1 MGKQFIERSPVIIGI
16 ITAALIVGALFV
28 SLGVTREDLTGGYK
42 LTMEFADANGLAAGD
57 IAIVAGI
64 QAGRV
69 LEVDI
74 VEDHVEAIV
83 QMDGGVELP
92 EGTRASITV
101 RTLVGKKAIDLDTGI
116 SDAAFQGPLL
126 QDGDRITIE
135 NTRVTIDV
143 PQLAESA
150 EDLLTEI
157 DSDALNTLLVAVAD
171 VTRDQR
177 DEVSRLVDSGT
188 DLTELVNSQE
198 QQIRLLL
205 RNLSTLSQ
213 TLESRDDELVGIID
227 DLDLALGNIAAR
239 RADLQDL
246 LRETQ
251 TTGAVTAD
259 FLARVRGDLD
269 AVLDELHLDLEIVR
283 RHQVD
288 LAEGLAYSGDALNG
302 YASIGFAGDQPVDWG
317 HVFVTSAGPVGLDVL
332 VGCGGLIDQQLDAIL
347 GPDPR
352 TCEEQGVTGT
362 PGTQDPPPPEG
373 EDSGALIPILPDLI
387 GGGGAVIVRAPQEL
401 GIDVGPRS
409 LMHMLEGASQ

>member
-83 QMDGGVELP
+83 QMDGGVEL
-92 EGTRASITV
+92 
-101 RTLVGKKAIDLDTGI
+101 
-116 SDAAFQGPLL
+116 
-126 QDGDRITIE
+126 
-135 NTRVTIDV
+135 
-143 PQLAESA
+143 
-150 EDLLTEI
+150 
-157 DSDALNTLLVAVAD
+157 
-171 VTRDQR
+171 R

-317 HVFVTSAGPVGLDVL
+317 HVFVTSAGPVGVDVL